1 TGTTW
6 TFNDSGLSNGNTY
19 VYTARVETAG
29 GNQSPASSAYTITV
43 DTVAPTQTTTITTV
57 VDNVAPGLGNVA
69 NGAFTN
75 DDTPEVQGTISAT
88 LGSGEV
94 VAIYRDGIKVGTAT
108 VSGTTWTYADAGLAS
123 GSTYT

>member
-1 TGTTW
+1 TGTETVVVLRDGVVIGTATVTGTTW

-94 VAIYRDGIKVGTAT
+94 VAI
-108 VSGTTWTYADAGLAS
+108 
-123 GSTYT
+123 